1 MDIDDLDK
9 SLSDMQTMRIEET
22 VLGHVDRYE
31 IVRKLGEGG
40 FGAVYGAKD
49 VESGIFVA
57 LKSLPP
63 EVATDQEEM
72 EDIRANFQLISKLHH
87 PVIASV
93 LYLHRVEN
101 VDSST
106 SKGLGIKKDDYLV
119 VMEYAAGSTLFSYIR
134 SKIGNKFNLDE
145 ALKIC
150 KPLAEALDYAHS
162 LKILHRDIK
171 PKNIMVSDDGQNSI
185 KILDFGLAAE
195 IKSSMSRK
203 SSDAVSS
210 TSGTPLY
217 MAPEQWAGRRQ
228 DGAADQYALAAILYE
243 LLVGEV
249 PFKSACDS
257 GNLELIRNVVLN
269 NEIETIDTIT
279 KHQNLVLKK
288 GLAKDPKERFKS
300 CTDFINAFNKKKLL
314 NLGKAHYIGAVIFVI
329 LTLIVLFTVNFIRKS
344 GGISEIPAVKHS
356 VKQLESSPLGAVGI
370 CFFDINPV
378 GADIKIYGMRGL
390 IHEGIS
396 PLKVQLNYGDYD
408 IVINK
413 RGYLSA
419 EQAIRVNSDKT
430 IELVLQPLRGELKI
444 NTIPEANVMAID
456 EDGMEINLGKTS
468 VDGSLEFNRL
478 LEGNYEIV
486 IRAANYFEKSEKVFI
501 SSKRA
506 VNIDVPLIGL
516 PGDFVILS
524 ADDFEIYLDGKLV
537 GVSNEKIFE
546 ASSGLQTLI
555 LSKEDHEPINFEID
569 IIPNSLSTI
578 EVELEF
584 NKLRRG
590 IKINTPIEN
599 FGSIPTSSKENLISL
614 LDDAN
619 PSFKIN
625 DKEWMDLSD
634 SIRHS
639 RKSTLLLDYGSYE
652 FVFRCEHSFIPALN
666 KPIKFNVDG
675 RNPEIDLLSID
686 LPFALKQRQILV
698 STEPKEANLTL
709 SYIDIDGIEKSEQ
722 IGLSDKGKL
731 NIPRNAI
738 HLNSISVSKPGFYD
752 EIINLKL
759 DYTKP
764 IAEAVE
770 SFDLKLNPSTSISIN
785 KPVFKGIL
793 SSSSLRDYMEKMRF
807 RYRVGDSNWAF
818 IGLFPHV
825 NYLPIGRYQIEIE
838 GIAAD
843 GTTYTDSKL
852 INVKL
857 AKSEISF
864 TFETK
869 PSYVTLS
876 LNKDDIKDVELIQGR
891 KKKRISIGEKV
902 EIIPFAPF
910 EFVIN
915 DKTYRYLPIKPGSN
929 KVVSIEIVEDKAVR
943 PRVH

>member
-1 MDIDDLDK
+1 
-9 SLSDMQTMRIEET
+9 
-22 VLGHVDRYE
+22 
-31 IVRKLGEGG
+31 
-40 FGAVYGAKD
+40 
-49 VESGIFVA
+49 
-57 LKSLPP
+57 
-63 EVATDQEEM
+63 
-72 EDIRANFQLISKLHH
+72 
-87 PVIASV
+87 
-93 LYLHRVEN
+93 
-101 VDSST
+101 
-106 SKGLGIKKDDYLV
+106 
-119 VMEYAAGSTLFSYIR
+119 
-134 SKIGNKFNLDE
+134 
-145 ALKIC
+145 
-150 KPLAEALDYAHS
+150 
-162 LKILHRDIK
+162 
-171 PKNIMVSDDGQNSI
+171 
-185 KILDFGLAAE
+185 
-195 IKSSMSRK
+195 
-203 SSDAVSS
+203 
-210 TSGTPLY
+210 
-217 MAPEQWAGRRQ
+217 
-228 DGAADQYALAAILYE
+228 

-269 NEIETIDTIT
+269 NEIETIDTLT

-300 CTDFINAFNKKKLL
+300 CTDFINAFKKKKLL
-314 NLGKAHYIGAVIFVI
+314 NLGKTHYIGAVIFII
-329 LTLIVLFTVNFIRKS
+329 LTLIILFTVNFVRRS
-344 GGISEIPAVKHS
+344 GGISEIPAAKNS
-356 VKQLESSPLGAVGI
+356 AKQLESSLLGAVGI

-390 IHEGIS
+390 IYEGIS
-396 PLKVQLNYGDYD
+396 PVKVQLNYGDYD
-408 IVINK
+408 VAINK

-524 ADDFEIYLDGKLV
+524 AADFEIYLDGKLV
-537 GVSNEKIFE
+537 GVSNEKIFK
-546 ASSGLQTLI
+546 ASSGLQTLT
-555 LSKEDHEPINFEID
+555 LSKKDHEPINFEID
-569 IIPNSLSTI
+569 IIPNSLTTV

-590 IKINTPIEN
+590 IKINTPIVN

-614 LDDAN
+614 LYHAN

-634 SIRHS
+634 FRRHS

-686 LPFALKQRQILV
+686 LPFALKERQILV
-698 STEPKEANLTL
+698 STKPQEADLTL
-709 SYIDIDGIEKSEQ
+709 SYIDTDGIEKLEQ

-731 NIPRNAI
+731 NIPRKAI

-759 DYTKP
+759 DYIKP
-764 IAEAVE
+764 IAEVVE
-770 SFDLKLNPSTSISIN
+770 SFNLKLNPSTSILIN
-785 KPVFKGIL
+785 KPVFKGVL
-793 SSSSLRDYMEKMRF
+793 SSSSLLNYMERMRF
-807 RYRVGDSNWAF
+807 RYRVGDSNWKF
-818 IGLFPHV
+818 IGFFPHV
-825 NYLPIGRYQIEIE
+825 NYLPMGRYQIEIE

-876 LNKDDIKDVELIQGR
+876 LNKDNIKDVELIQGS

-915 DKTYRYLPIKPGSN
+915 DKSYRYLPLNPGSN